1 MAISTNDARAI
12 AANYAQGPCPAITA
26 FAAGARVS
34 YEDFVAQLDML
45 GSEYGFEAYDD
56 IKALTEW
63 AGETEDP
70 VWR

>member
-1 MAISTNDARAI
+1 
-12 AANYAQGPCPAITA
+12 
-26 FAAGARVS
+26 
-34 YEDFVAQLDML
+34 ML